1 MSKSI
6 KREDC
11 LNFLSETMRFI
22 HSLEKAKLGIIGLP
36 PNKKFNSAENRIKK
50 KIIEFQKILGVKFCE
65 YTGSVYIPELPVEVL
80 NLDDFTE
87 EQELFIIETIEPT
100 IMEIDN
106 SHILRF
112 GKVLVSDKVLR

>member
-1 MSKSI
+1 MSESI

-11 LNFLSETMRFI
+11 LNFLCETMRFV
-22 HSLEKAKLGIIGLP
+22 HSLEKAHLGIMGLTI
-36 PNKKFNSAENRIKK
+36 NKKFNSAENRIKK
-50 KIIEFQKILGVKFCE
+50 KIIDFQKIMDVKICE
-65 YTGSVYIPELPVEVL
+65 YTGSLYTPELPVEAL

-87 EQELFIIETIEPT
+87 EQELFIVETIEPT
-100 IMEIDN
+100 IMELGN

>member
-1 MSKSI
+1 MSESI

-11 LNFLSETMRFI
+11 LNFLCETIRFI
-22 HSLEKAKLGIIGLP
+22 HSFEKAKLGSFELP
-36 PNKKFNSAENRIKK
+36 ANKKLNSAENRLIKK
-50 KIIEFQKILGVKFCE
+50 IKDLQKLLDVKFCE
-65 YTGSVYIPELPVEVL
+65 YTGSLYTPELPVEVL

-87 EQELFIIETIEPT
+87 EQDLFIIETIEPT
-100 IMEIDN
+100 IMELDN